1 MNKGHALGIRSHRQ
15 SSLFLSELRKRG
27 HVEFMSREY
36 DGLDVVC
43 VMYLCKVCRKPIE
56 RRHVSNHF
64 RCDDM
69 HYEIGYQIVE
79 SLVNEGEMELQTNVY
94 AESPMNAEK

>member
-1 MNKGHALGIRSHRQ
+1 
-15 SSLFLSELRKRG
+15 
-27 HVEFMSREY
+27 
-36 DGLDVVC
+36 
-43 VMYLCKVCRKPIE
+43 
-56 RRHVSNHF
+56 
-64 RCDDM
+64 M